1 MAGINYLKLH
11 TPQEVKAVIRHCDKD
26 ERQKNTHSNKQIR
39 KDLTPGNLQ
48 FDRGYA
54 ETCRLYD
61 ERIAYLDSLPWANV
75 RKDRVTCCSLELP
88 CPKELPDDRR
98 IDWVNDVI
106 RLLQQKYKSEN
117 IMNVYYHA
125 DEIHDYIDARTNEY
139 TTSRAHIHVLIVP
152 EIAGKLLCK
161 EFSSR
166 KNMKALNREV
176 HEMTKNLYG
185 VDFMDGTGRKS
196 EEDMDALKNASVK
209 ALEARE
215 DALRQKEVELD
226 LKHQKR
232 EYGLNER
239 EKKVEEREQAADNKD
254 NELKNLE
261 ISLKKQKKEIEERD
275 KQSQDIY
282 NALSKAQKEKPEVK
296 LAFER
301 LQEHLRKQAKKDEE
315 DEKSA
320 ENGGY
325 SR

>member
-39 KDLTPGNLQ
+39 KDLTSGNLQ

-54 ETCRLYD
+54 KTCRLYD

-88 CPKELPDDRR
+88 CPKDLPEDRR
-98 IDWVNDVI
+98 VNWVNDVNK
-106 RLLQQKYKSEN
+106 LFQQKYKPEN
-117 IMNVYYHA
+117 ILNIYYHV

-139 TTSRAHIHVLIVP
+139 ATSRAHIHVLIVP

-176 HEMTKNLYG
+176 HEMTKSLYG
-185 VDFMDGTGRKS
+185 VDFNDGTGMKS
-196 EEDMDALKNASVK
+196 KEDVETLKNMSVS

-226 LKHQKR
+226 LKYQKR
-232 EYGLNER
+232 EYELNER
-239 EKKVEEREQAADNKD
+239 AG
-254 NELKNLE
+254 ELKNLE
-261 ISLKKQKKEIEERD
+261 ISLKKQKKDIEERD

-296 LAFER
+296 LASER

-320 ENGGY
+320 ENGGLGG
-325 SR
+325 